1 MIVEEN
7 QILTDKEIQEKI
19 EAHPCYNK
27 GAHDKYARIHLPVA
41 PACNIQCNYCNRKYD
56 CSNESRPGVTSDVLT
71 PEQALERVI
80 NAKQKLPNL
89 SVVGIAGPGDAL
101 ANPGA
106 TFATFD
112 LIKTYDP
119 ELILC
124 LSTNGLN
131 LVHYVDQIHDAGVGH
146 VTVTLN
152 TVNTSVAADIYSWV
166 QHEGVTYYGEEGAAI
181 LLERQLEGIR
191 MLVERGILVK
201 VNSVLIPGFNDTH
214 ILEVAKTIKQMGVFI
229 HNIIPLLSKPEYG
242 TYFSQLGIM
251 EPDCAMIG
259 KVQLDCAEAMG
270 GFDHVMQH
278 CRQCRADAVGILGKD
293 IDINEQTQEEIMKTA
308 IEKERVFNQQ
318 RHNVIVEVEK
328 DIVDGQ
334 CYMDRSSSV
343 LVAVATE
350 NSRHVDVSFH
360 NSRIFYIY
368 EVSCWGAH
376 LLEIRKLSYEQT
388 TACIKISGHLKAVQE
403 LISDCSILSCSKV
416 GKQAVKELGKVDILL
431 NESEAYGVLDQVA
444 WTLAKPYLMSN
455 TYATACA

>member
-1 MIVEEN
+1 MITEKT
-7 QILTDKEIQEKI
+7 QKLTDKEIQDKI

-80 NAKQKLPNL
+80 HAKQKLPNL

-119 ELILC
+119 SLILC
-124 LSTNGLN
+124 LSTNGLS
-131 LVHYVDQIHDAGVGH
+131 LSKYVDQIVDAGVGH
-146 VTVTLN
+146 VTVTMN
-152 TVNTSVAADIYSWV
+152 AVDPSISTGIYQWV
-166 QHEGVTYYGEEGAAI
+166 EHEDVVYQGEEGAAV
-181 LLERQLEGIR
+181 LLEKQLEGIQ
-191 MLVERGILVK
+191 MLVERGVLVK
-201 VNSVLIPGFNDTH
+201 VNSVLIPGFNDQH
-214 ILEVAKTIKQMGVFI
+214 VAEVAKTIKQMGVFI

-242 TYFSQLGIM
+242 TYFSKLGVA

-259 KVQLDCAEAMG
+259 KAQLDCAEAMG

-278 CRQCRADAVGILGKD
+278 CRQCRADAVGILGQD
-293 IDINEQTQEEIMKTA
+293 IDMKDHSQEEIMVTS

-318 RHNVIVEVEK
+318 RQNSTLKMEQDVADE
-328 DIVDGQ
+328 Q
-334 CYMDRSSSV
+334 YYMDRNASV

-350 NSRHVDVSFH
+350 ESRHVDVSFH
-360 NSRIFYIY
+360 DSRNFYIY
-368 EVSCWGAH
+368 EVSSWGAH
-376 LLEIRKLSYEQT
+376 LLEIRKLPHEKT
-388 TACIKISGHLKAVQE
+388 TACIKISGHLNAVKE
-403 LISDCSILSCSKV
+403 LISDCSVLACSTV
-416 GKQAVKELGKVDILL
+416 GKQAVKEMKKDGIAV
-431 NESEAYGVLDQVA
+431 NETAAYGVIDQAA
-444 WTLAKPYLMSN
+444 WTVGKPYLMVA
-455 TYATACA
+455 ATTTAVA